1 MKSKQI
7 LLLASILGALAVILG
22 AFGAHGLADKI
33 SPEKLE
39 TFKLGVSYQYYHIAA
54 LLACGILSKT
64 GSSERYLG
72 YAAMVFI
79 IGIFCF
85 SGSLYLLSTREISGL
100 GFLTPI
106 LGPMTPIGGL
116 FLIAG
121 WVLMGISVLKTKI
134 SNAA

>member
-64 GSSERYLG
+64 GSSAINTVISSASCKALKIPES
-72 YAAMVFI
+72 
-79 IGIFCF
+79 IFKSC
-85 SGSLYLLSTREISGL
+85 SDSSSSKASES
-100 GFLTPI
+100 
-106 LGPMTPIGGL
+106 
-116 FLIAG
+116 
-121 WVLMGISVLKTKI
+121 S
-134 SNAA
+134 

>member
-1 MKSKQI
+1 MKSNQI
-7 LLLASILGALAVILG
+7 LLFATTLGALAVILG

-33 SPEKLE
+33 SAEKLE
-39 TFKLGVSYQYYHIAA
+39 TFKLGVSYQYYHVMA

-64 GSSERYLG
+64 LSDKKLT
-72 YAAMVFI
+72 YAAITFL

-85 SGSLYLLSTREISGL
+85 SGSLYLLSTRELSGL

-106 LGPMTPIGGL
+106 LGPMTPVGGL

-121 WVLMGISVLKTKI
+121 WLLMAFSFINTKKH
-134 SNAA
+134 